1 MERFSKKLLPVWLSS
16 LLIYYLLLPAFLWT
30 AIWLIKQILA
40 EPPINFGWVNWA
52 IGLVIL
58 APNLVISVWS
68 LATLLR
74 HRADKLVATGPYAH
88 SRNPLPASMLGV
100 YWGTGILIGSLI
112 FIIAATFVFAV
123 IALYIILFGEKKL
136 CDRFGREYLLYRQR
150 TPFMIPRTGNLAK
163 NEESGSLK
171 P

>member
-1 MERFSKKLLPVWLSS
+1 MERFSKKLLPDWLSS
-16 LLIYYLLLPAFLWT
+16 LLGYYLLLPAFLWT

-40 EPPINFGWVNWA
+40 EPPINFGWVNWVV
-52 IGLVIL
+52 GLVIL
-58 APNLVISVWS
+58 APNFAISVWS
-68 LATLLR
+68 LATLLGYR
-74 HRADKLVATGPYAH
+74 TDKLVVTGPYAH

-150 TPFMIPRTGNLAK
+150 TPFMIPRVNK
-163 NEESGSLK
+163 RREE
-171 P
+171 